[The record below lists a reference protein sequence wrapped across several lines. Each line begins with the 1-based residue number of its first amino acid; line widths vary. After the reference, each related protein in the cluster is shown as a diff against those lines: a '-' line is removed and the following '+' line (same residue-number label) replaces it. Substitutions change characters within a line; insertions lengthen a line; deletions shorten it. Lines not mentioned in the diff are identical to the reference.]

1 MSGVFSPVRLVRCRK
16 GATAAEFAVVLPLLL
31 LLLLVA
37 LDAGRLYWTLNR
49 AEKATQMGV
58 RFAVATS
65 MVPADLRVRDF
76 TLQHGVASG
85 TPVPLSEFSAT
96 TCRAG
101 GCTGWGYDDAAF
113 RRIVARMNAAM
124 AEVEPAHV
132 VIDYEN
138 VGLGYAGDPNGPDV
152 SPLVRVRLQNLVF
165 RPVLLAV
172 FGSTFTL
179 PEFSASLTQED
190 GSGTVSN

>member
-1 MSGVFSPVRLVRCRK
+1 M
-16 GATAAEFAVVLPLLL
+16 LPLLL
-31 LLLLVA
+31 LILLA
-37 LDAGRLYWTLNR
+37 ILDAGRLLWVINR

-58 RFAVATS
+58 RFAVATG
-65 MVPADLRVRDF
+65 MVPADLATRDF
-76 TLQHGVASG
+76 TLAHGVASG
-85 TPVPLSEFSAT
+85 EPVPLSEFSAV

-113 RRIVARMNAAM
+113 RRIVARMNVVM
-124 AEVEPAHV
+124 AEIEPGHV

-165 RPVLLAV
+165 RPLLLSV
-172 FGSTFTL
+172 FGGVISL